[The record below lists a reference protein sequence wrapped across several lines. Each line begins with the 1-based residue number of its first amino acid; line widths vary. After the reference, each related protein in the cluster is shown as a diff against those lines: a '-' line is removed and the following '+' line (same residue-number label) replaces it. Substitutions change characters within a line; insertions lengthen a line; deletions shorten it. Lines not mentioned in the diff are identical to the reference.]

1 MKKLIIIS
9 ILINLSFAQS
19 INQKDIA
26 SIDFLFNEIN
36 KPRYGLD
43 SSDIDALISPFGVE
57 VEDSSSAIGTSTK
70 EKQTSSLGK
79 FKDISYTLYAILNEK
94 ANINGNW
101 YGKEDK
107 VGEYVLELIDANSV
121 TLKNVDSKKVLKI
134 NEGREDV
141 VIKIH

>member
-57 VEDSSSAIGTSTK
+57 VEDNNVIGTSTK
-70 EKQTSSLGK
+70 EKQTSSLDK